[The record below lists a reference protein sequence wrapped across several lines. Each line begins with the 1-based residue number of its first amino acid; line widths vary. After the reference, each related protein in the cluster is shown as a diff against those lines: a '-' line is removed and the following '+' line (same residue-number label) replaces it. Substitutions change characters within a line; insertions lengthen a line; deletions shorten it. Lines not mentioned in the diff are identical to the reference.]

1 MLCIELDAEPEL
13 LALTH
18 FPEQTGLCN
27 VPTPGVPACTEPV
40 HNVLF
45 WNMVQVLQQVCNEL
59 NARGM
64 AQRPLTTSA
73 VLDSLQCPHATPQH
87 ARSSP
92 VMECLV
98 EVLDANAT
106 AGKAQHRIERALFFY
121 AFCQT
126 KSRLNKRHAICWR
139 RRWETC
145 ETVQPNKTQR
155 LTVPCVRI
163 LSKTL
168 VSVWPVISCSGKNV
182 DSSTASSGRSPL
194 VDWPSTPIRV
204 FKHIDITFHKLFSNK
219 LNLLHH
225 GAVRPVARN
234 SGAAQT
240 KAH

>member
-1 MLCIELDAEPEL
+1 MARYHDDTYGLVEGVRRLHEAAVEEAKRARRTPCSNALRELDEEPEL

-59 NARGM
+59 NARGT

-98 EVLDANAT
+98 EVLDAGADS
-106 AGKAQHRIERALFFY
+106 GQCPAQ
-121 AFCQT
+121 
-126 KSRLNKRHAICWR
+126 N
-139 RRWETC
+139 
-145 ETVQPNKTQR
+145 
-155 LTVPCVRI
+155 
-163 LSKTL
+163 
-168 VSVWPVISCSGKNV
+168 
-182 DSSTASSGRSPL
+182 
-194 VDWPSTPIRV
+194 
-204 FKHIDITFHKLFSNK
+204 
-219 LNLLHH
+219 
-225 GAVRPVARN
+225 
-234 SGAAQT
+234 
-240 KAH
+240 